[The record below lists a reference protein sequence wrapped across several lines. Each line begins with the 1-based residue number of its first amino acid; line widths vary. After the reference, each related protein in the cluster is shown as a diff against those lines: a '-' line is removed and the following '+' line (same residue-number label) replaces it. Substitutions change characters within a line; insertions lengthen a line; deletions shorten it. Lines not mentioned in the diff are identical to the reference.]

1 MGMGSNKTPL
11 WVDEEIIDREKIKKI
26 WMLFL
31 SLKIYNRTTVKLKKK
46 IKELEYE
53 LSQNKK

>member
-1 MGMGSNKTPL
+1 MDMVSNTNPP

-31 SLKIYNRTTVKLKKK
+31 SLEIYNRTT
-46 IKELEYE
+46 
-53 LSQNKK
+53 